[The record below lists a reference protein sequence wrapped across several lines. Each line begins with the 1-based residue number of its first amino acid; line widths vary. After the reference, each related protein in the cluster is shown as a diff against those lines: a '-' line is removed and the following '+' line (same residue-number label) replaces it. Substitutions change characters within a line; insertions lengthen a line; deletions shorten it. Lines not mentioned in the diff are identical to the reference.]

1 MNFRFA
7 LAAVLSLREGLE
19 ERAQLRLERTQLEVS
34 HCRQAL
40 EMVPELQRAVLSMRE
55 RQLAAATPAA
65 ELHFQERTRQGL
77 RARARAL
84 QGHLSELLQT
94 REQQLEAYQAARRDR
109 QALSELRDRQLLEF
123 EARLARQQQRRAD
136 DQFLSN
142 SRRG

>member
-1 MNFRFA
+1 MAFRFA
-7 LAAVLSLREGLE
+7 LAAVLKLREGLE
-19 ERAQLRLERTQLEVS
+19 EREHLRLERTQLEVS

-40 EMVPELQRAVLSMRE
+40 EMVPELQRIVLGARE
-55 RQLAAATPAA
+55 RQLVSPTPAA
-65 ELHFQERTRQGL
+65 ELQFQEDVRLGL
-77 RARARAL
+77 RERERVL
-84 QGHLSELLQT
+84 QGQLAELLQ
-94 REQQLEAYQAARRDR
+94 RHEQQLATYLAARRDR